1 VVLFG
6 SGMLRL
12 EARSCKDGCVKYP
25 FEACEEVDEARDR
38 SGRKAE
44 DGGSGE
50 GSRWSGFIP

>member
-1 VVLFG
+1 
-6 SGMLRL
+6 MLRL